1 MMIPLFEITKKGKE
15 FHWETKQEKAFQQ
28 AKEKITTA
36 PVLVQFN
43 PEKEIMIEMDALDYA
58 IGIRMTQQGT
68 DGKPQA
74 VAFHS

>member
-1 MMIPLFEITKKGKE
+1 M
-15 FHWETKQEKAFQQ
+15 
-28 AKEKITTA
+28 
-36 PVLVQFN
+36 QFN